1 MGACAGKSKSNA
13 NKTMKDKNQSTNS
26 SSLPSKDLP
35 VEKDEITNEYST
47 SINKVSDE
55 PVDTGRMF
63 PIRIVSVSD
72 SELEIELAYLVYG
85 HPENEY
91 AEKPW
96 HGSTIISSEV

>member
-13 NKTMKDKNQSTNS
+13 NKTMKDKNQATNS
-26 SSLPSKDLP
+26 SSLTSKDLP
-35 VEKDEITNEYST
+35 VTKDEITNEYST

-96 HGSTIISSEV
+96 HGSTIISAEV